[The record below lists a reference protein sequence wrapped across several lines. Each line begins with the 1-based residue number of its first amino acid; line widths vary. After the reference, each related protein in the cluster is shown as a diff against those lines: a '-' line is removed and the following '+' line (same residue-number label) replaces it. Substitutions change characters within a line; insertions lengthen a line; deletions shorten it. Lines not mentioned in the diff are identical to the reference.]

1 MLRPLGV
8 PPVEKTRL
16 ALSIWAGKLM
26 RLIE

>member
-16 ALSIWAGKLM
+16 VLSIRALKLM